1 MNFYIA
7 DMHFGHKNIIRY
19 DNRPFGSVEEMDK
32 ALIQLWNETVGSDDI
47 VYILGDFSWY
57 KEDETAFILGCLKG
71 HKVMVKGN
79 HDHISPK
86 VARNFDR
93 ICEYAE
99 IKDGDE
105 KVILSHYPIP
115 FWNGQ
120 HRNTIHLYGH
130 VHKSFEHEMMEHD
143 KYLMQELYG
152 KQCQM
157 FNVGAMMPYM
167 DYTPRTI
174 DEILKGAS

>member
-57 KEDETAFILGCLKG
+57 KEDKTAFILGCLKG
-71 HKVMVKGN
+71 HKVLVKGN

-86 VARNFDR
+86 VARNASMQKLKTEMRRLYYLIIRYHFGMDSTG
-93 ICEYAE
+93 IQYTCMVMF
-99 IKDGDE
+99 IHQ
-105 KVILSHYPIP
+105 VS
-115 FWNGQ
+115 
-120 HRNTIHLYGH
+120 TIT
-130 VHKSFEHEMMEHD
+130 V
-143 KYLMQELYG
+143 
-152 KQCQM
+152 
-157 FNVGAMMPYM
+157 
-167 DYTPRTI
+167 
-174 DEILKGAS
+174 

>member
-7 DMHFGHKNIIRY
+7 DMHFGHKNIIQY
-19 DNRPFGSVEEMDK
+19 DNRPFDSVEEMDK

-57 KEDETAFILGCLKG
+57 KEDKTAFILGCLNG
-71 HKVMVKGN
+71 HKVLVKGN

-115 FWNGQ
+115 F
-120 HRNTIHLYGH
+120 
-130 VHKSFEHEMMEHD
+130 
-143 KYLMQELYG
+143 
-152 KQCQM
+152 
-157 FNVGAMMPYM
+157 
-167 DYTPRTI
+167 
-174 DEILKGAS
+174 